1 MRLFGIHHDLLC
13 LRRVA
18 LSRKNLKEFS
28 MRAFVIVLLLTL
40 LAWPSLAEAAKK
52 RHCRDA
58 QTGRYVSEK
67 YAFWHPTTTVCERVK
82 HK

>member
-1 MRLFGIHHDLLC
+1 
-13 LRRVA
+13 
-18 LSRKNLKEFS
+18 

-52 RHCRDA
+52 RCRDA
-58 QTGRYVSEK
+58 ETGRFVSEK

-82 HK
+82 RK